1 MRYTSGREVR
11 GEGFRP
17 DVWPDVWPQTEVPSS
32 MMPTNIGT
40 KMIPRK
46 MASRRI
52 LAQPITVV
60 ARSSASTS
68 ARVRVFPGITCDKL
82 NSPMVPTFR
91 RSLLILTALTALH
104 AAAQTTAKPALNVVL
119 ITIDTLRA
127 DHLGCYGYKQIK
139 TPNID
144 GLAADGVRFESAF
157 AVVPVTLPSH
167 SSMLTGTYPM
177 LSGMHDFSGNK
188 LSPLQPTL
196 ASVLKQAGYQT
207 GAVIGAAV
215 LDSRFGLNQGFDFY
229 YDHFD
234 FSRLDE
240 ANLDEMERPGNVVA
254 DVALDWLA
262 KNSQKKFFLWMHLY
276 DPHFPYHPPEPYSR
290 EYAPQPY
297 DGEIAFADEQV
308 GRLLRF
314 LKEKG
319 IYKNTVIVL
328 CGDHGESLGEHGEK
342 THGFFIY
349 NATMHVPLIIRLPE
363 NRLPEN
369 AAARA
374 AADPVSL
381 VDLMP
386 TVVGAVGVEIPP
398 EVRGRSLLPELR
410 ADKTSRDRVL
420 YGETF
425 LPRIHFNWSE
435 LRGSENTKY
444 HFIDSPRPEL
454 YDLAKDPGEVHN
466 LFTEKKAVAEEMRA
480 KLVTLIH
487 DYSAGKEMAEKTG
500 LDPALMERLKA
511 LGYAGFSGGSDPTIS
526 SRHLPDPKDRIVTY
540 ELISDAIADSQHGRY
555 QESIDKLKRVIK
567 TEPNSVPA
575 HYLQGLDYY
584 RLKMFAEAVDE
595 LQKTVQLSPDYAL
608 AFFNLG
614 MAQAH
619 AGQMDAAI
627 ATLQRTL
634 QLDATNFEAAYN
646 LGVAFIQEK
655 QLEPAAAALRQ
666 SVTIYPE
673 FARGHRALGETL
685 LYLDKLADAIAELR
699 RAVELAPQE
708 PVMHE
713 SLAKA
718 LAAKGLNAEADEETR
733 RAHQHPA
740 PQ

>member
-1 MRYTSGREVR
+1 
-11 GEGFRP
+11 
-17 DVWPDVWPQTEVPSS
+17 
-32 MMPTNIGT
+32 
-40 KMIPRK
+40 
-46 MASRRI
+46 
-52 LAQPITVV
+52 
-60 ARSSASTS
+60 
-68 ARVRVFPGITCDKL
+68 
-82 NSPMVPTFR
+82 MVSIFR
-91 RSLLILTALTALH
+91 RFILILTLLSALH
-104 AAAQTTAKPALNVVL
+104 ATAQTPAKPAPNVVL

-127 DHLGCYGYKQIK
+127 DHVGCYGYKQIK

-144 GLAADGVRFESAF
+144 GLAADGVRFDRAF

-207 GAVIGAAV
+207 GAVIGSAV

-229 YDHFD
+229 YDHFE

-254 DVALDWLA
+254 DVALNWLEKDWLA
-262 KNSQKKFFLWMHLY
+262 KNPQKKFFLWMHLY

-290 EYAPQPY
+290 EYATQPY

-319 IYKNTVIVL
+319 IYQNTVIVL

-363 NRLPEN
+363 QLPGQLPEKT
-369 AAARA
+369 AARTL
-374 AADPVSL
+374 ADPVSL

-386 TVVGAVGVEIPP
+386 TVLSAVGLQIPSQ
-398 EVRGRSLLPELR
+398 VQGRSLLPEIRPDPSAPDVQANLER
-410 ADKTSRDRVL
+410 TL

-444 HFIDSPRPEL
+444 HFIDAPRPEL
-454 YDLAKDPGEVHN
+454 YDLAKDPDEIHN
-466 LFTEKKAVAEEMRA
+466 LFAEKKAVAEEMHS
-480 KLVTLIH
+480 KLVSMIR
-487 DYSAGKEMAEKTG
+487 DYSAGKELAEKTG
-500 LDPALMERLKA
+500 LDPALMERLKS
-511 LGYAGFSGGSDPTIS
+511 LGYAGFSGGSDPSAS
-526 SRHLPDPKDRIVTY
+526 SHDLPDPKDRIAAY
-540 ELISDAIADSQHGRY
+540 ELISEAIADSQHGRY
-555 QESIDKLKRVIK
+555 QESIEKLKSVTK
-567 TEPNSVPA
+567 SEPNSVPA
-575 HYLQGLDYY
+575 HYMQGLNYY
-584 RLKMFAEAVDE
+584 RLKMFPEAVDE

-627 ATLQRTL
+627 ATLEKTL
-634 QLDATNFEAAYN
+634 ELDATNFEAAFN
-646 LGVAFIQEK
+646 LGVAFVQK
-655 QLEPAAAALRQ
+655 RQLEPAAAAFRQ
-666 SVTIYPE
+666 SVRIDPE

-685 LYLDKLADAIAELR
+685 LYQGKLDEAVAELR
-699 RAVELAPQE
+699 RAVELAPQ
-708 PVMHE
+708 VGIMHE

-718 LAAKGLNAEADEETR
+718 LAAKGLTAEADEETR
-733 RAHQHPA
+733 RAQQQPT

>member
-1 MRYTSGREVR
+1 
-11 GEGFRP
+11 
-17 DVWPDVWPQTEVPSS
+17 
-32 MMPTNIGT
+32 
-40 KMIPRK
+40 
-46 MASRRI
+46 MA
-52 LAQPITVV
+52 
-60 ARSSASTS
+60 
-68 ARVRVFPGITCDKL
+68 
-82 NSPMVPTFR
+82 PTFR
-91 RSLLILTALTALH
+91 RLILILTALTAH
-104 AAAQTTAKPALNVVL
+104 SAAAQTAPKPALNVVL

-127 DHLGCYGYKQIK
+127 DHVGCYGYKQIK

-144 GLAADGVRFESAF
+144 SLAADGVRFERAF

-196 ASVLKQAGYQT
+196 ASVLKQAGYET

-229 YDHFD
+229 YDHFE

-254 DVALDWLA
+254 DVALDWLEKEWLKKDQPGKDQPS

-290 EYAPQPY
+290 EYAAQPY

-314 LKEKG
+314 LKENG
-319 IYKNTVIVL
+319 LYQNTVIVL

-349 NATMHVPLIIRLPE
+349 NATMHVPLIIHLPE
-363 NRLPEN
+363 QLPGQSPEKTV
-369 AAARA
+369 ARTL
-374 AADPVSL
+374 ADPVSL

-386 TVVGAVGVEIPP
+386 TVLEAVGVPVP
-398 EVRGRSLLPELR
+398 SQVQGHSLLREIRPDPSAPDDQANHER
-410 ADKTSRDRVL
+410 TL

-444 HFIDSPRPEL
+444 HFIDAPRPEL
-454 YDLAKDPGEVHN
+454 YDLTKDPGETHN
-466 LFTEKKAVAEEMRA
+466 LLTEKKAVAEEMRA
-480 KLVTLIH
+480 KLVAMIR
-487 DYSAGKEMAEKTG
+487 DYSAGKELAEKTG
-500 LDPALMERLKA
+500 LDPALMERLKS
-511 LGYAGFSGGSDPTIS
+511 LGYAGFSGGGEPTTS
-526 SRHLPDPKDRIVTY
+526 SRDLPDPKDRIAAY

-555 QESIDKLKRVIK
+555 QESIEKLKGVIK
-567 TEPNSVPA
+567 SEPNSVPA
-575 HYLQGLDYY
+575 HYMQGLNYY
-584 RLKMFAEAVDE
+584 RLKMFPEAVDE
-595 LQKTVQLSPDYAL
+595 LQKTVQLNPDYAL

-646 LGVAFIQEK
+646 LGVAFLQKK
-655 QLEPAAAALRQ
+655 QLDPAAEAFRQ
-666 SVTIYPE
+666 SVTIYPDL
-673 FARGHRALGETL
+673 ARGHRALGETL
-685 LYLDKLADAIAELR
+685 LYQNKIDEAIAELR

-708 PVMHE
+708 SIMHE

-718 LAAKGLNAEADEETR
+718 LAAKGLTAEADEEKR
-733 RAHQHPA
+733 RAQQQPT